1 MSKRPSVLIT
11 ELQPG
16 AKVSGYVHAC
26 ECCGVLF
33 IASADARFCSNACR
47 MRFSRSR

>member
-1 MSKRPSVLIT
+1 MPR
-11 ELQPG
+11 QPIKLLSDLAPG
-16 AKVSGYVHAC
+16 DHVRGFVHSC

-47 MRFSRSR
+47 MKAKRSA